1 MRTSLLSTDNLI
13 AHYGD
18 FQALFGINFDIQES
32 EKIAIIGANGSGKS
46 TFLKSIT
53 GLLKNNHESIKYNG
67 NPIGKSN
74 PDVIAKLGISLVPE
88 GRQLFQSL
96 SVEEN
101 LMMGG
106 LSMRTGHWNLERIYE
121 LFPILKERSNQNST
135 ELSGGQQQ
143 MVAIGRAL
151 MSNPSILL
159 CDELSLGLAPIV
171 IIDIYKILPKICDEG
186 VTVVIVEQDIKQA
199 INFSDRVYCFQEGN
213 ISLQGDS
220 EKLTQAEIKQA
231 YFGIEEGV

>member
-1 MRTSLLSTDNLI
+1 MRTSFLSTDNLI

-135 ELSGGQQQ
+135 ELSGGQ
-143 MVAIGRAL
+143 
-151 MSNPSILL
+151 
-159 CDELSLGLAPIV
+159 
-171 IIDIYKILPKICDEG
+171 
-186 VTVVIVEQDIKQA
+186 
-199 INFSDRVYCFQEGN
+199 
-213 ISLQGDS
+213 
-220 EKLTQAEIKQA
+220 
-231 YFGIEEGV
+231 

>member
-1 MRTSLLSTDNLI
+1 MSENLLITNHLI

-18 FQALFGINFDIQES
+18 FQALFGINFEIQES

-46 TFLKSIT
+46 TFLKSIA
-53 GLLKNNHESIKYNG
+53 GLIKNNNQSVKYNAK
-67 NPIGKSN
+67 PIGESS
-74 PDVIAKLGISLVPE
+74 PDFITKLGISLVPE

-101 LMMGG
+101 LMMGS
-106 LSMRTGHWNLERIYE
+106 LSMRNGYWNLKRIYE
-121 LFPILKERSNQNST
+121 LFPILKEKKNQNST

-171 IIDIYKILPKICDEG
+171 IKDIYKILPRICDEG

-199 INFSDRVYCFQEGN
+199 IKFSDRVYCFQEGN